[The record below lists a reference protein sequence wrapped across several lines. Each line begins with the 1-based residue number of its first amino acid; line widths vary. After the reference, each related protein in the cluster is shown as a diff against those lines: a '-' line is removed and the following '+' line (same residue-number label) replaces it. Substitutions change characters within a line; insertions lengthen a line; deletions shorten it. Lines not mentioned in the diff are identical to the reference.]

1 MAESKLE
8 SLVQRLEAAVARSE
22 ALAAGAG
29 QSASSGP
36 SGPKMSKLAR
46 EYVAAVSPALDT
58 LKARTADLDN
68 SYVTELVSMLSQL
81 AVKQVSVINLMAAYK
96 KPADVQFL
104 VSDVTA
110 FSEAG

>member
-1 MAESKLE
+1 MVESKLE
-8 SLVQRLEAAVARSE
+8 SLVQRLEAAVARQE
-22 ALAAGAG
+22 ALAAGGAG
-29 QSASSGP
+29 PSSGP